1 MAKFR
6 YRMQN
11 VLNIKL
17 SMERQAKQQYA
28 EANARLREEEEKLN
42 VLLRR
47 KFEYEQTARQ
57 LLADELNVRDIA
69 VNHEAIA
76 RMDDFIRE
84 QRREVQLAVR
94 AVERARQR
102 MTEVMQERKT
112 HERLREKAFDE
123 FLMEEKHQ
131 EGKEIDELVS
141 YTYGQRLRETGNGE
155 STGI

>member
-28 EANARLREEEEKLN
+28 EASAKLRKEEEKLN

-47 KFEYEQTARQ
+47 KFEYEQAARQ
-57 LLADELNVRDIA
+57 LLADSLNVRDITT
-69 VNHEAIA
+69 NNDAIL
-76 RMDDFIRE
+76 RMEDFIKE
-84 QRREVQLAVR
+84 QRSKVQLALR
-94 AVERARQR
+94 AVEKARQR
-102 MTEVMQERKT
+102 MTEVMQDRKT

-131 EGKEIDELVS
+131 ESKEIDELVS
-141 YTYGQRLRETGNGE
+141 YTFGQRLRETGNGE
-155 STGI
+155 STGT

>member
-1 MAKFR
+1 MARFR

-11 VLNIKL
+11 VLNIKF

-28 EANARLREEEEKLN
+28 EANAKLREEEEKLN

-57 LLADELNVRDIA
+57 LLADSLNVRDIME
-69 VNHEAIA
+69 NNEAIL
-76 RMDDFIRE
+76 RMEDFITE
-84 QRREVQLAVR
+84 QRRKVQLAVR
-94 AVERARQR
+94 AVDKARQK

-123 FLMEEKHQ
+123 FLMEEKQH
-131 EGKEIDELVS
+131 ESKEIDELVS

-155 STGI
+155 STST

>member
-28 EANARLREEEEKLN
+28 EANAKLREEEEKLN

-47 KFEYEQTARQ
+47 KFEYEQKARE
-57 LLADELNVRDIA
+57 LLKDSLNVREISQ
-69 VNHEAIA
+69 NNEAIK
-76 RMDDFIRE
+76 RMEEFIIQ
-84 QRREVQLAVR
+84 QRRAVQTALKN
-94 AVERARQR
+94 VEKARQK

-123 FLMEEKHQ
+123 FLVEEKQH
-131 EGKEIDELVS
+131 ESKEIDELVS
-141 YTYGQRLRETGNGE
+141 YTYGQRLRETGHGE
-155 STGI
+155 STGT

>member
-28 EANARLREEEEKLN
+28 EASAKLREEEEKLN

-47 KFEYEQTARQ
+47 KFEYEQKARE
-57 LLADELNVRDIA
+57 LLKDSLNVREISQ
-69 VNHEAIA
+69 NNEAIT
-76 RMDDFIRE
+76 RMEEFIIQ
-84 QRREVQLAVR
+84 QRRAVQTAMKN
-94 AVERARQR
+94 VEKARQK

-123 FLMEEKHQ
+123 FLVEEKQH
-131 EGKEIDELVS
+131 ESKEIDELVS
-141 YTYGQRLRETGNGE
+141 YTYGQRLRETGHGE
-155 STGI
+155 STGT

>member
-28 EANARLREEEEKLN
+28 EANAKLREEEEKLN

-57 LLADELNVRDIA
+57 LLADELNVRDITT
-69 VNHEAIA
+69 NNEAIA
-76 RMDDFIRE
+76 RMDDFIKE
-84 QRREVQLAVR
+84 QRREVQLAMR
-94 AVERARQR
+94 AVERARQK
-102 MTEVMQERKT
+102 MTEVMQDRKT

-131 EGKEIDELVS
+131 ESKEIDELVS

-155 STGI
+155 STGT

>member
-28 EANARLREEEEKLN
+28 EANAKLREEEQKLN
-42 VLLRR
+42 VLFRR

-57 LLADELNVRDIA
+57 LLADDLNVRDITR
-69 VNHEAIA
+69 NNDAIL
-76 RMDDFIRE
+76 RMEDFIT
-84 QRREVQLAVR
+84 QQQIEVQIAVR
-94 AVERARQR
+94 AVDKARQK
-102 MTEVMQERKT
+102 MTEVMQDRKT

-123 FLMEEKHQ
+123 FLMEEKQH
-131 EGKEIDELVS
+131 ESKEIDELVS
-141 YTYGQRLRETGNGE
+141 YTYGQRLRETGYGE
-155 STGI
+155 SKST

>member
-28 EANARLREEEEKLN
+28 EANAKLREEEQKLN
-42 VLLRR
+42 VLFRR

-57 LLADELNVRDIA
+57 LLADDLNVREITQ
-69 VNHEAIA
+69 NNEAIL
-76 RMDDFIRE
+76 RMEDFIT
-84 QRREVQLAVR
+84 QQQREVQIALR
-94 AVERARQR
+94 AVEKARQK
-102 MTEVMQERKT
+102 MTEVMQDRKT

-123 FLMEEKHQ
+123 FLMEEKQH
-131 EGKEIDELVS
+131 ESKEIDELVS
-141 YTYGQRLRETGNGE
+141 YTYGQRLRETGHGE
-155 STGI
+155 SNST

>member
-1 MAKFR
+1 
-6 YRMQN
+6 MQN
-11 VLNIKL
+11 VLNIKF

-28 EANARLREEEEKLN
+28 EANAKLREEEEKLN

-57 LLADELNVRDIA
+57 LLADSLNVRDIME
-69 VNHEAIA
+69 NNEAIL
-76 RMDDFIRE
+76 RMEDFITE
-84 QRREVQLAVR
+84 QRRKVQLAVR
-94 AVERARQR
+94 AVDKARQK

-123 FLMEEKHQ
+123 FLMEEKQH
-131 EGKEIDELVS
+131 ESKEIDELVS

-155 STGI
+155 STST